1 LGGAA
6 FEVPQEI
13 AQQMLERW
21 QSDQPLTGEDAAQEY
36 LEAGVGAL
44 ALGGCWRR
52 LGLPSALGLR
62 LGLRL
67 TNAAAVSI
75 LITFSIESAKEGV
88 KVVCHGERKRFSVKK
103 DEWFQEMRRGDAR
116 KIVYRS
122 VSLTVK
128 SSLPSY
134 T

>member
-1 LGGAA
+1 MSIIQRFGSRCVDSCHYPRSRFRFLS
-6 FEVPQEI
+6 
-13 AQQMLERW
+13 R
-21 QSDQPLTGEDAAQEY
+21 S
-36 LEAGVGAL
+36 
-44 ALGGCWRR
+44 
-52 LGLPSALGLR
+52 LGLR

-103 DEWFQEMRRGDAR
+103 DEWFQEMRGGDER
-116 KIVYRS
+116 KIGYRS
-122 VSLTVK
+122 VTLTVK